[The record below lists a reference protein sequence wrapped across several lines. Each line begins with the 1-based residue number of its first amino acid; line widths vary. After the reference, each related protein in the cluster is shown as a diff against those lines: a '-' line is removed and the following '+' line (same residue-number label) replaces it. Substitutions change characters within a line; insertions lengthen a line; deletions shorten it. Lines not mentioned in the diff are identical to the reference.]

1 MEPEGSLPHSQQP
14 ANCLYPESERSS
26 PCPPS
31 HLSKI
36 HFNIILSTPGS
47 SKWYPSLKLPHKNPV
62 YKSLPHTCHMP
73 CPSQF
78 SWIHYPNTENNWT
91 YYLCISGLWLGLR
104 LDDREIEAD
113 SRREKKKVLPFRYSN
128 KNCVCIPYLY
138 HVCSNL
144 LQTRSWPSNIN
155 SSCATH
161 VHTKSL
167 ACIPPRPRALQDN
180 LGQRRLIVQVSK
192 SHTLTNTLSRSPLNE
207 WSARTKGLYVQNT
220 HNRQTPMP
228 PAGFEPTIPA
238 SERPLQSTFGVLG
251 FLNQLGQVTLGYV
264 HNIRTNTSFYSSL
277 LYLSAT
283 NCTRKW
289 VWMKM

>member
-14 ANCLYPESERSS
+14 ANCLYPEPERSS

-78 SWIHYPNTENNWT
+78 SWFHYPNNENNWT
-91 YYLCISGLWLGLR
+91 HYLCISELWLGLR

-113 SRREKKKVLPFRYSN
+113 SRREEKKVLPFRYSN

-138 HVCSNL
+138 HVCNTL
-144 LQTRSWPSNIN
+144 LQTRSDDQ
-155 SSCATH
+155 ATSTLPALHTYTQNPWH
-161 VHTKSL
+161 VPPPPPGRYKTTWASDASLFRFLNHTHW
-167 ACIPPRPRALQDN
+167 QTHT
-180 LGQRRLIVQVSK
+180 QQVSPERVIGPYQGPLPTEH
-192 SHTLTNTLSRSPLNE
+192 SQQTNTHAPSGIR
-207 WSARTKGLYVQNT
+207 T
-220 HNRQTPMP
+220 HNPSKRAAIAINFWCVRFFKSVR
-228 PAGFEPTIPA
+228 AGHV
-238 SERPLQSTFGVLG
+238 RL
-251 FLNQLGQVTLGYV
+251 
-264 HNIRTNTSFYSSL
+264 RT
-277 LYLSAT
+277 
-283 NCTRKW
+283 
-289 VWMKM
+289 